1 MAGSGSEHAGRHRAR
16 ELVVHGIYERQM
28 SRRPDR
34 DIAASLI
41 AEPGHAAAEEADAAD
56 TAGFDAAYFDELW
69 RGVTG
74 EWDALLAQLAPHVDR
89 GIDALAPIERA
100 VITIGAWELAHRL
113 DIPYRV
119 VINEAVELAKR
130 YGGTDGYKFV
140 NGVLDK
146 VAARERAAEIRVSGR
161 R

>member
-1 MAGSGSEHAGRHRAR
+1 M
-16 ELVVHGIYERQM
+16 HGLYERQL
-28 SRRPDR
+28 SKRPDR

-41 AEPGHAAAEEADAAD
+41 ADPGYGNAEDAETSSVAELD
-56 TAGFDAAYFDELW
+56 RGYFDELW

-74 EWDALLAQLAPHVDR
+74 EYDSLLAELAPHVDR
-89 GIDALAPIERA
+89 NVDALSPVERA
-100 VITIGAWELAHRL
+100 VLAIGAWELVHRL

-146 VAARERAAEIRVSGR
+146 MAAVLRSAERA
-161 R
+161 

>member
-1 MAGSGSEHAGRHRAR
+1 MAASGSERAGRHRAR
-16 ELVVHGIYERQM
+16 ELAVHGLYARQM

-34 DIAASLI
+34 DIAASLV
-41 AEPGHAAAEEADAAD
+41 ADPGYAGSEEADGAD

-89 GIDALAPIERA
+89 GIAALAPIERA
-100 VITIGAWELAHRL
+100 VIAIGAWELEQRL

-146 VAARERAAEIRVSGR
+146 VAARVRADEIRVSGR

>member
-1 MAGSGSEHAGRHRAR
+1 MTGRHRAR
-16 ELVVHGIYERQM
+16 ELAVHGLYERQL
-28 SRRPDR
+28 SKRPDR
-34 DIAASLI
+34 EIAASLLGD
-41 AEPGHAAAEEADAAD
+41 PGFAHDDDAPAAPPEVDRD
-56 TAGFDAAYFDELW
+56 YFDALW

-74 EWDALLAQLAPHVDR
+74 EYDSLMAELAPHVDR
-89 GIDALAPIERA
+89 SVDALSPIERA
-100 VITIGAWELAHRL
+100 VLAIAAWELVHRL

-146 VAARERAAEIRVSGR
+146 VAPRVRADEIRR
-161 R
+161 

>member
-1 MAGSGSEHAGRHRAR
+1 M
-16 ELVVHGIYERQM
+16 HGLYERQL
-28 SRRPDR
+28 SKRADR

-41 AEPGHAAAEEADAAD
+41 ADPGYGRAEDAQ
-56 TAGFDAAYFDELW
+56 TASVAEVDRDYFDELW

-74 EWDALLAQLAPHVDR
+74 EYDALLAELAPHVDR
-89 GIDALAPIERA
+89 NVDALSPVERA
-100 VITIGAWELAHRL
+100 VLAIGAWELVHRL

-146 VAARERAAEIRVSGR
+146 LAPRVRADEIRMSR
-161 R
+161 RR